1 MKLIFNILLA
11 ILGFG
16 AIILEFFV
24 PSAGIIGII
33 GGGCVITGIV
43 FTYINYGRLAGS
55 IFLLSA
61 AIIGPIILYLYFKLF
76 PTSFIGKKL
85 ILHKTFN
92 RDEGFNSGEINFLK
106 VDDTGITESKLRP
119 VGTAN
124 INGELVNVTTA
135 GEFIDKN
142 IKIKVNKIEGNKVIV
157 TQED

>member
-1 MKLIFNILLA
+1 MKLLFNILIA

-61 AIIGPIILYLYFKLF
+61 AIIGPIILYLYFKIF

-92 RDEGFNSGEINFLK
+92 RDDGFNSGEEKQIK
-106 VDDTGITESKLRP
+106 VGDIGITETNLRP
-119 VGTAN
+119 VGRAVIKEESTY
-124 INGELVNVTTA
+124 VTTA
-135 GEFIDKN
+135 GEFINKN
-142 IKIKVNKIEGNKVIV
+142 VKIKVNEIEGNKIIV
-157 TQED
+157 SQEE